1 MRLLVQM
8 AVIGLAGGALGLG
21 MNAFSPAP
29 ARLGQPVYAAAESGA
44 ATCSAP
50 HGAPGSEAPG
60 TFPRISREEA
70 SGMCN
75 ACSAGF
81 VDARPASEFA
91 RGHIPNA
98 FHLPPHGHGNE
109 ASVVSGL
116 RKFNTVV
123 VYDSGAGCDLAET
136 VAKHLRSEGLPDV
149 RILSGA
155 WPAWEAGGEPAESG
169 ACAACE
175 GHP

>member
-1 MRLLVQM
+1 MRFLAQM
-8 AVIGLAGGALGLG
+8 VLIAAAGGALGLG
-21 MNAFSPAP
+21 MNALSPAP
-29 ARLGQPVYAAAESGA
+29 ARLGQPVYAAAESGTA
-44 ATCSAP
+44 SCSAP
-50 HGAPGSEAPG
+50 HGAPGAEDKGFG
-60 TFPRISREEA
+60 TISREEA
-70 SGMCN
+70 SGMCS
-75 ACSAGF
+75 ACTAGF

-109 ASVVSGL
+109 AQVISEL
-116 RKFNTVV
+116 RHFQTVV

-136 VAKHLRSEGLPDV
+136 VAKHLRAEGLPDV
-149 RILSGA
+149 RILAGA
-155 WPAWEAGGEPAESG
+155 WPGWEAGGEPAESG

>member
-1 MRLLVQM
+1 MRLILQIAAIV
-8 AVIGLAGGALGLG
+8 VGGSALGLG
-21 MNAFSPAP
+21 LNAISHAP
-29 ARLGQPVYAAAESGA
+29 AKLGQPVYAAAESGT

-50 HGAPGSEAPG
+50 HGQGAPEDGFA
-60 TFPRISREEA
+60 TISREEA
-70 SGMCN
+70 SSLCT

-91 RGHIPNA
+91 KGHIPNA
-98 FHLPPHGHGNE
+98 FHLPPHGHGDE
-109 ASVVSGL
+109 AEVIGSL
-116 RKFNTVV
+116 RRFNTVV

-136 VAKHLRSEGLPDV
+136 VARHLRNEGLHDV
-149 RILSGA
+149 RILAGA

-175 GHP
+175 GRP